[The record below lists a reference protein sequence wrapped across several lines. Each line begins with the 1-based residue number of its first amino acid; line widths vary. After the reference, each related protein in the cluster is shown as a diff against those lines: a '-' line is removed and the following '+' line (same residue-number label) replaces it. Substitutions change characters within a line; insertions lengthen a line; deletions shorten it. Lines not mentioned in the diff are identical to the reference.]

1 MLSRALYRLGRLAA
15 RRPWAVVAAWLV
27 AAVIVIGTSNVA
39 GEELEERFGAPGLD
53 SQVAAD
59 LLEAK
64 GSDRGGPTAQVVVTP
79 VADDAG
85 FDEPGPASTAL
96 AAVRT
101 EAEQLPH
108 VLGASDPSISPDG
121 RVALIRLQY
130 AALGDLSPA
139 DLDNLKELQGETEFQ
154 GEEGGLRV
162 ELGGD
167 LFFAFDEAETGVG
180 ELVGLG
186 VAVLLLLWTFG
197 SFVSAGLPLGTALVG
212 LAVGVS
218 ALPLVSRIID
228 VPLWAPQLGA
238 MVGLGVGLDYALFL
252 LTRHRENLASGL
264 GVEESIARAVATGG
278 RTVVIAG
285 GVVVVAILGLAV
297 SGIPFVTAA
306 GIALSAVVLVMVLA
320 SVTLLP
326 ALMRLAGHRV
336 HRPGLSRRRGTTRP
350 PRNAAWLAWGN
361 HVTRH
366 PWAYALAGTGLLL
379 ALAAPA
385 LALRVGMPDEGSF
398 PESRTERRAYDL
410 VADGFGPGFNGP
422 LVIAVDTAGDTAVLP
437 HLQAAISADTGVAA
451 VLPPDLNQESGLAT
465 LVAYPTTGP
474 QDDATVETVR
484 RLRAEVFPATVA
496 DSPARAHVGGQTAS
510 VADVGE
516 RVRQRLPWLVTAVIL
531 LSALLLVVGF
541 RSIVIPIKAAWL
553 NLLGIGASY
562 GVLVM
567 VFQWGWGASLIGLES
582 TVPIVSFI
590 PMFMFAILF
599 GLSMDYEVFLL
610 SRIREEYDATGD
622 TVAAVV
628 HGIARTARV
637 ITSAAAIMI
646 VVFFG
651 FVFGA
656 HPAIKMFGL
665 GLSTAILIDATIVR
679 MVLVPS
685 LMTLFGRANWWLPD
699 WLDRLLPAAEHPAPV
714 PSPPTQQTPVH

>member
-1 MLSRALYRLGRLAA
+1 MLSRALYRLGLLAA

-27 AAVIVIGTSNVA
+27 AAVIVIGTSNIA
-39 GEELEERFGAPGLD
+39 GEELEEHFGAPGLD

-64 GSDRGGPTAQVVVTP
+64 GSDSGGPTAQVVVTP
-79 VADDAG
+79 LAEGDS
-85 FDEPGPASTAL
+85 FDEPGSASTAL

-101 EAEQLPH
+101 EAEELPH
-108 VLGASDPSISPDG
+108 VVGTSEPNVSPDG
-121 RVALIRLQY
+121 RVALIRVQY

-139 DLDNLKELQGETEFQ
+139 DLDNLKELQGEQ
-154 GEEGGLRV
+154 AGLRV

-186 VAVLLLLWTFG
+186 VAVVLLLWTFG

-218 ALPLVSRIID
+218 ALPLVSRIVDI
-228 VPLWAPQLGA
+228 PLWAPQLGA

-252 LTRHRENLASGL
+252 LTRHREQLAAGL
-264 GVEESIARAVATGG
+264 DLEESIGRAVATAG
-278 RTVVIAG
+278 RTVVVAG

-336 HRPGLSRRRGTTRP
+336 HGSRKAP
-350 PRNAAWLAWGN
+350 LPARNAAWLAWGN

-366 PWAYALAGTGLLL
+366 PWIYALAGTGLLL

-385 LALRVGMPDEGSF
+385 LALRVGMPDEGTF

-410 VADGFGPGFNGP
+410 VADGFGPGYNGP

-437 HLQAAISADTGVAA
+437 QLEAAISADTGVAA
-451 VLPPDLNQESGLAT
+451 VLPPDLNQETGLAT

-484 RLRAEVFPATVA
+484 RLRAEVFPATLT

-531 LSALLLVVGF
+531 LSALLLVVVF
-541 RSIVIPIKAAWL
+541 RSIVVPIKAALL

-562 GVLVM
+562 GVIVM

-582 TVPIVSFI
+582 TVPIVSFV

-622 TVAAVV
+622 TRAAVV
-628 HGIARTARV
+628 DGIARTARV

-685 LMTLFGRANWWLPD
+685 LMTLFGRANWWLPA
-699 WLDRLLPAAEHPAPV
+699 WLDRLLPDRDSTLPPRDASAVAPDTR
-714 PSPPTQQTPVH
+714 PRSTTMR